1 LTGLGIDTS
10 GDVLS
15 VALLRNDESYY
26 AEMDAGLRHSERLM
40 AVIDGL
46 LAMAAAKPTD
56 LDFVA
61 CLGGPGSFTGLRI
74 GLSAAKGLSTALG
87 IPLYTVPTL
96 EAAAAARSSWPDTV
110 LPLIDAKKNRWY
122 TAAFKGG
129 VRRCEDMDAGAEDIV
144 RILKNT
150 RSSVILVSGPMRPG
164 RRISFRQRCPKRDSW
179 SMRIFARAP
188 PRNWS
193 LSPGIDGLGRQGR
206 RRERPGSNTF
216 AKAKPRSP
224 GTKKT
229 GEADGGDSLE
239 DLEPLEDTYGRAGS
253 ATPVQSGLFR
263 TAASSRPSQR
273 TRCRSLIPER
283 GSVHHLLKRGV
294 HAPVREPQPS

>member
-1 LTGLGIDTS
+1 MTGLGIDTS

-150 RSSVILVSGPMRPG
+150 RSSVILVCGTDAPRAADILSAALPEARFVVDADFRRGAAKELVVIARDRMASGDRG
-164 RRISFRQRCPKRDSW
+164 ADASVGLEYLRKSEAEITRD
-179 SMRIFARAP
+179 
-188 PRNWS
+188 
-193 LSPGIDGLGRQGR
+193 Q
-206 RRERPGSNTF
+206 
-216 AKAKPRSP
+216 
-224 GTKKT
+224 KT
-229 GEADGGDSLE
+229 GEAD
-239 DLEPLEDTYGRAGS
+239 
-253 ATPVQSGLFR
+253 
-263 TAASSRPSQR
+263 
-273 TRCRSLIPER
+273 ER
-283 GSVHHLLKRGV
+283 R
-294 HAPVREPQPS
+294 